1 MTPNQPDR
9 PAVRRVPVALYIAA
23 GGETAAGPLT
33 HRARAFAEARDWTV
47 ALSVVDDDPTCP
59 LDQRPGWQVIA
70 DALSARTVD
79 GVVTWTH
86 DMVTGGR
93 AVGGAQA
100 RDRLPRALVDGD
112 GFLAA
117 TVPGPGDGQPPRHAT
132 GDPVSRHPRT
142 FAARL
147 DSRTASTPTA
157 RHLLRAYLSALPTGD
172 RYTDIAELL
181 LGELFANAVQHSD
194 APDDRLVEIRI
205 ALIGDRLRLEVHD
218 AGTGRPSVH
227 PATPEDE
234 HGRGLFLVNEL
245 AERWGCC
252 PRAGGV
258 GKFVWALVA
267 PTPAFPLAA

>member
-1 MTPNQPDR
+1 MTPTQPDR
-9 PAVRRVPVALYIAA
+9 PSVRRVPVAL
-23 GGETAAGPLT
+23 
-33 HRARAFAEARDWTV
+33 
-47 ALSVVDDDPTCP
+47 
-59 LDQRPGWQVIA
+59 
-70 DALSARTVD
+70 SACTID

-93 AVGGAQA
+93 AVRDAQA
-100 RDRLPRALVDGD
+100 RDRLPTVLSDGG

-117 TVPGPGDGQPPRHAT
+117 AVPDPCGGHPSPHAT
-132 GDPVSRHPRT
+132 GDPVRRRPRT

-147 DSRTASTPTA
+147 DSDTASTPIA
-157 RHLLRAYLSALPTGD
+157 RHLLRAYLAALPTGD

-194 APDDRLVEIRI
+194 APADRLVEVRF
-205 ALIGDRLRLEVHD
+205 ALVGDRLRLEVHD
-218 AGTGRPSVH
+218 AGTGRPSVRS
-227 PATPEDE
+227 ATSDEE

-267 PTPAFPLAA
+267 PSFSFAAS